1 MKFLHFLLAAAFLF
15 SCKERSTTT
24 TTPADYDH
32 KTKGCG
38 DFVIKRIIDEDKI
51 LSIYINHKLTTFST
65 EMQVYE
71 NIANEAFAKVRI
83 EQNQDLDALWYSA
96 CNDVARR
103 PAQPS
108 TNWTLK
114 SGKLSYRVS
123 KVLTEY
129 RCSAVYDATLILENA
144 VFEDG
149 EGNQMTLPNTTFG
162 RVKVGWIAG

>member
-1 MKFLHFLLAAAFLF
+1 MKLLHFLLAAAFLF
-15 SCKERSTTT
+15 SCKERST
-24 TTPADYDH
+24 ADYDH

-51 LSIYINHKLTTFST
+51 LSIYIDHKLTTFST

-71 NIANEAFAKVRI
+71 NITEEAFAKVQI

-96 CNDVARR
+96 CNDVARY

-108 TNWTLK
+108 TDWTLK

-123 KVLTEY
+123 KVLAEY
-129 RCSAVYDATLILENA
+129 SCSDLYDATLILENA

-149 EGNQMTLPNTTFG
+149 NGNQMTLPYTIFD
-162 RVKVGWIAG
+162 RVRVGWCAG